1 MVYKSKAFQS
11 CFCYI
16 IIRYIEE
23 ADYMKELIKK
33 AIVCSLVAGF
43 LQYGLST
50 SLVKAASHD
59 DQQLQQQQDDQQ
71 QQDKKRFEEQ
81 KRKDSKQQGQQRPD
95 QQRQDQ
101 QRQDRQRP
109 EQQRQDQQRQDQQRQ
124 DRQRPDQQRQDQQR
138 QDQQRQDR
146 QRPDQQRQVQ
156 QRQDQQ
162 RQDQQFQQ
170 QQQYRDQQRQQQR
183 DQRRHDWSQDAYR
196 NDNWHGTSR
205 QYNESSPFKW
215 HESRSSMNERFSS
228 DYRMDR
234 IDDDAWNNR
243 FPGLHSYR
251 WHDSDRYNQGDFWYR
266 GVRVRDAVLFYDD
279 SDELVGTGFMFNN
292 EFVFIR
298 DDQEVYQRNDSLLL
312 RTISLLLKL

>member
-1 MVYKSKAFQS
+1 M
-11 CFCYI
+11 
-16 IIRYIEE
+16 IRYIEE
-23 ADYMKELIKK
+23 ADNMKKLIKK

-50 SLVKAASHD
+50 SLVKAAAQD
-59 DQQLQQQQDDQQ
+59 DPSWQNQQDQQ
-71 QQDKKRFEEQ
+71 QQDKKRREEQ
-81 KRKDSKQQGQQRPD
+81 DRKNPQHQGQQRPD

-101 QRQDRQRP
+101 QHQDQQRQDRQRP
-109 EQQRQDQQRQDQQRQ
+109 DQQRPDQQRQ

-138 QDQQRQDR
+138 QDQQRQDQQR
-146 QRPDQQRQVQ
+146 QDQQRQDQ
-156 QRQDQQ
+156 QRQDQQRQDQQRRDQQQQDQQ

-215 HESRSSMNERFSS
+215 HESRSSMNDRFSS

-279 SDELVGTGFMFNN
+279 SDELVGTGFMFDN

>member
-1 MVYKSKAFQS
+1 
-11 CFCYI
+11 
-16 IIRYIEE
+16 
-23 ADYMKELIKK
+23 MKDLIKK

-50 SLVKAASHD
+50 SLVKAAAQD
-59 DQQLQQQQDDQQ
+59 DQQLQNQQDQQ
-71 QQDKKRFEEQ
+71 QQDQKRREEQ
-81 KRKDSKQQGQQRPD
+81 KRKDPQHQGQQRPD
-95 QQRQDQ
+95 QHQ
-101 QRQDRQRP
+101 QQQQHQDRQRP
-109 EQQRQDQQRQDQQRQ
+109 NQPPQDQQRQ

-138 QDQQRQDR
+138 QDQQHQDQ
-146 QRPDQQRQVQ
+146 QRDQQRQDQ
-156 QRQDQQ
+156 QRRDQQQQDQQ

-170 QQQYRDQQRQQQR
+170 QQQQRDQQRQQQR

-205 QYNESSPFKW
+205 QYNESSPFRW
-215 HESRSSMNERFSS
+215 HESRSSMNDRFSS

-251 WHDSDRYNQGDFWYR
+251 WHDNDRYSQGDFWYR

-279 SDELVGTGFMFNN
+279 SDELVGTGFMFDN

>member
-1 MVYKSKAFQS
+1 
-11 CFCYI
+11 
-16 IIRYIEE
+16 
-23 ADYMKELIKK
+23 MKELIKK

-43 LQYGLST
+43 LQYGLGT

-59 DQQLQQQQDDQQ
+59 DQQLQQQQNDQQ

-81 KRKDSKQQGQQRPD
+81 KRKDSKQQGQQHPDQQQNQDRQRPNQPLRDQQRQDHQRPD
-95 QQRQDQ
+95 QQRQ
-101 QRQDRQRP
+101 R
-109 EQQRQDQQRQDQQRQ
+109 EQQDQQRQDQQRQ
-124 DRQRPDQQRQDQQR
+124 HEQQDQQYQDQQR
-138 QDQQRQDR
+138 QHEQQDR
-146 QRPDQQRQVQ
+146 QYQ
-156 QRQDQQ
+156 
-162 RQDQQFQQ
+162 
-170 QQQYRDQQRQQQR
+170 DQQRQQQR

-196 NDNWHGTSR
+196 NNNWHGTSR

-215 HESRSSMNERFSS
+215 HESRSAMNERFSS

-251 WHDSDRYNQGDFWYR
+251 WHDSDRYSQGDFWYR

-279 SDELVGTGFMFNN
+279 SDELVGTGFMFDN

>member
-1 MVYKSKAFQS
+1 
-11 CFCYI
+11 
-16 IIRYIEE
+16 
-23 ADYMKELIKK
+23 MKELIKK

-43 LQYGLST
+43 LQYGLGT

-59 DQQLQQQQDDQQ
+59 DQQLQNQQDQQ
-71 QQDKKRFEEQ
+71 QQDKKRREEQ
-81 KRKDSKQQGQQRPD
+81 DRKNPQHQGQQRPD

-101 QRQDRQRP
+101 QRPDQQHQDQQRQDRQRND
-109 EQQRQDQQRQDQQRQ
+109 QQHQDQQRQDQQRQ

-138 QDQQRQDR
+138 QDQQRQDQQQQDR
-146 QRPDQQRQVQ
+146 QHQQQ
-156 QRQDQQ
+156 QQDQQ

-170 QQQYRDQQRQQQR
+170 QQQHRDQQRQQQR

-215 HESRSSMNERFSS
+215 HESRSSMNDRFSS